1 MRLII
6 KVEYRMV
13 KKGIVAVFILTFLS
27 CNLTSGKKVENKIF
41 TQNTKSMNQL
51 ELATFGNG
59 CFWCTE
65 AIFEQLEGVLK
76 VESGYAGGEV
86 KNPSYKEICTGNT
99 GHAEVIRL
107 TFDPKVISFRE
118 LLDVFFNTH
127 DPTTLN
133 RQGADVGT
141 QYRSAIFYHNDEQKA
156 DAEQMIAELKKEK
169 VFDDRIVTEVT
180 AINNYYVAE
189 NYHQDYYNNNKNQ
202 GYCRMVINPKL
213 EKFTKKYKS
222 KLKKE

>member
-1 MRLII
+1 MN
-6 KVEYRMV
+6 KEDM
-13 KKGIVAVFILTFLS
+13 KG
-27 CNLTSGKKVENKIF
+27 
-41 TQNTKSMNQL
+41 L
-51 ELATFGNG
+51 EFATFGNG

-65 AIFEQLEGVLK
+65 AIFEQLEGVTK

-86 KNPSYKEICTGNT
+86 KNPSYKEVCTGNT

-107 TFDPKVISFRE
+107 TYDPKLISYRE
-118 LLDVFFNTH
+118 LLDVFFSTH

-156 DAEQMIAELKKEK
+156 EAEKIIADLENEK
-169 VFDDRIVTEVT
+169 VFDNKIVTEIT
-180 AINNYYVAE
+180 AINNYSVAE

-202 GYCRMVINPKL
+202 GYCRMVINPKI
-213 EKFTKKYKS
+213 EKFKKKYKS
-222 KLKKE
+222 KLKK

>member
-1 MRLII
+1 MI
-6 KVEYRMV
+6 KKSIGV
-13 KKGIVAVFILTFLS
+13 VFMLVFLS
-27 CNLTSGKKVENKIF
+27 CNLAAKEE
-41 TQNTKSMNQL
+41 QNNRDISMNIEPIEGL
-51 ELATFGNG
+51 EFATFGNG

-65 AIFEQLEGVLK
+65 AIFEQLEGVTK
-76 VESGYAGGEV
+76 VESGYAGGAI
-86 KNPSYKEICTGNT
+86 KNPTYKEVCTGTT

-107 TFDPKVISFRE
+107 TFDPKVITFRE
-118 LLDVFFNTH
+118 LLDVFFSTH

-141 QYRSAIFYHNDEQKA
+141 QYRSAIFYHNKAQKSEADKMIVALEKEQ
-156 DAEQMIAELKKEK
+156 I
-169 VFDDRIVTEVT
+169 FDDKIVTEIT
-180 AINNYYVAE
+180 EINNYSVAE

-222 KLKKE
+222 KLKKK

>member
-1 MRLII
+1 
-6 KVEYRMV
+6 MV
-13 KKGIVAVFILTFLS
+13 FVFMFAFLS
-27 CNLTSGKKVENKIF
+27 CNLKAEETKENSKIIM
-41 TQNTKSMNQL
+41 NTELIKGL

-65 AIFEQLEGVLK
+65 AIFEQLEGVSK
-76 VESGYAGGEV
+76 VESGYAGGTV
-86 KNPSYKEICTGNT
+86 KNPSYKAVSTGST
-99 GHAEVIRL
+99 GYAEVIRL
-107 TFDPKVISFRE
+107 SYDPKIITYRE
-118 LLDVFFNTH
+118 LLDVFFSTH

-156 DAEQMIAELKKEK
+156 EAEKMIADLENEK
-169 VFDDRIVTEVT
+169 IYDSKIVTEIT
-180 AINNYYVAE
+180 PINNYYVAE

-222 KLKKE
+222 KLKKH